1 MKNKKH
7 QLSVLTAVLIATLIS
22 CGKKSGNPAE
32 EIPEEPGVETET
44 PKIIAFPGA
53 EGYGKY
59 ATGGRGGKVVAVT
72 NLENAGEGSLRWAL
86 SQYPEDP
93 ITVIFRVGG
102 TIELTSDLK
111 ISRNNVTIAGQTAPG
126 GGICL
131 KGRSFGINGGKNII
145 IRYIRSRPGYRGDDS
160 AFSLSVENSENIII
174 DHCSLSWA
182 NEETGS
188 YYDIDNVTVQWCIFS
203 EGLYDA
209 GHSKG
214 NRGYG
219 PVMGGKN
226 ASYHHNLITNQWS
239 RSPRFSGSVSNDLHA
254 LIDFRNNVIY
264 NWGKNTGAIYGAEV
278 RLLNGSARVNYVNNY
293 LKPGPA
299 TRQKLFVRPSYGAVG
314 AGRFYVT
321 GNIMEGDEKITAD
334 NWLGVTVEEEVP
346 EAFRAA
352 VKSNTVFPIKEAL
365 PVRSAEEAYAE
376 VLEKVGA
383 TIPQRDAV
391 DTRIISETRTGTATG
406 MGSFGRA
413 GIIDDPAAVG
423 GWPNLAVGT
432 PPVDTDKDGI
442 PDSWEDANGLNKNNA
457 DDGNKLHESGYTMLE
472 MYLNGIK

>member
-1 MKNKKH
+1 MK
-7 QLSVLTAVLIATLIS
+7 LSSLLLGFLVVLTFA
-22 CGKKSGNPAE
+22 CKKGKNVAE
-32 EIPEEPGVETET
+32 EIPPVDNGGEEQTR
-44 PKIIAFPGA
+44 IIAFPGA
-53 EGYGKY
+53 EGFGKY
-59 ATGGRGGKVVAVT
+59 VTGGRGGKVVAVT

-86 SQYPEDP
+86 AQYPTEP
-93 ITVIFRVGG
+93 ITVVFKTGG

-111 ISRNNVTIAGQTAPG
+111 IGRNDVTIAGQTAPG
-126 GGICL
+126 GGICI
-131 KGRSFGINGGKNII
+131 KGRSFGVNGGNNII

-209 GHSKG
+209 GHNKG

-219 PVMGGKN
+219 PVMGGKK

-254 LIDFRNNVIY
+254 LIDFRNNVIF

-321 GNIMEGDEKITAD
+321 GNIMIDDEKMTAD

-352 VKSNTVFPIKEAL
+352 VKSNTPFLIGEPL
-365 PVRSAEEAYAE
+365 PEKSAEDAYAD

-383 TIPQRDAV
+383 IIPQRDAV
-391 DTRIISETRTGTATG
+391 DARIISETRTGTATG
-406 MGSFGRA
+406 MGSYGRA
-413 GIIDDPAAVG
+413 GIIDDPMAVG
-423 GWPNLAVGT
+423 GWPALAAGT

-442 PDSWEDANGLNKNNA
+442 PDTWEDANGLNKNNTE
-457 DDGNKLHESGYTMLE
+457 DGNKLHGSGYTMLE
-472 MYLNGIK
+472 MYLNSIK